1 MIADAPGDNPVTV
14 KTLVAPEVEVIA
26 TEPVLTV
33 GVAQVKAA
41 S

>member
-1 MIADAPGDNPVTV
+1 MTV

-26 TEPVLTV
+26 TEPELTV
-33 GVAQVKAA
+33 GVAQVEFP